1 MYKHTYLLI
10 HKYLHKYIHTNMRIN
25 VYIGLLNNTA
35 FPSTHIH
42 WKENGNNGEIVIEE
56 KQGEV
61 MCE

>member
-1 MYKHTYLLI
+1 MHECICICKHI
-10 HKYLHKYIHTNMRIN
+10 HKCIHMHIN
-25 VYIGLLNNTA
+25 IGLLNNTA

-56 KQGEV
+56 KQGLV